1 VAAPLL
7 TQGAGPAGGG
17 IGSPLTWAAA
27 LPGRSGHGGR
37 ARLRPTHSGAFEVGF
52 IMPEKVLYTAE
63 AISTGDGRNGHVTSP
78 DGRIDLD
85 LALPPEMGGSGDGAN
100 PEELF
105 AAGYAACYH
114 SALRAIARRTGVDV
128 DGSTVKAYIGIGP
141 DGDAFDLVATL
152 EIYLPKASPE
162 QAREAA
168 DAAHQVCPY
177 SRATRGNISVE
188 LRLTG
193 PAATT
198 EQPA

>member
-1 VAAPLL
+1 
-7 TQGAGPAGGG
+7 
-17 IGSPLTWAAA
+17 
-27 LPGRSGHGGR
+27 
-37 ARLRPTHSGAFEVGF
+37 
-52 IMPEKVLYTAE
+52 MPEQVLYTAE
-63 AISTGDGRNGHVTSP
+63 ATSTGDGRNGHVTSS

-85 LALPPEMGGSGDGAN
+85 LALPPEMGGSGNGAN

-114 SALRAIARRTGVDV
+114 SALRAVGRRVGADV
-128 DGSTVKAYIGIGP
+128 DGSTVTAYVGIGP
-141 DGDAFDLVATL
+141 EGDALNLVVTL
-152 EIYLPKASPE
+152 QIYLPNAGPE
-162 QAREAA
+162 QARKVA

>member
-1 VAAPLL
+1 
-7 TQGAGPAGGG
+7 
-17 IGSPLTWAAA
+17 
-27 LPGRSGHGGR
+27 
-37 ARLRPTHSGAFEVGF
+37 
-52 IMPEKVLYTAE
+52 MPEKVLYTAE
-63 AISTGDGRNGHVTSP
+63 ATATGDGRNGHVTSA

-85 LALPPEMGGSGDGAN
+85 LALPPEMGGSGNGAN

-114 SALRAIARRTGVDV
+114 SALRAVGRRVGADV
-128 DGSTVKAYIGIGP
+128 DGSTVTAYVGIGP
-141 DGDAFDLVATL
+141 EGDALDLVVTL
-152 EIYLPKASPE
+152 EIYLPNAGPQ
-162 QAREAA
+162 QAREVA